1 MHMNYDRIIT
11 DRGTGAELRYE
22 YDTTRSN
29 CGMVELGNVNIRTK
43 EGLRVNI
50 DRLSS
55 NYVDRLFSK
64 LAKRL
69 FEGRGK
75 ESGLH
80 AMYLISDA
88 LHGEYAH
95 FAEDEDN
102 EWRLRN
108 NSPISTSHFI
118 DFLLDQYPNNCTA
131 SPWVMNPNSGN
142 VQRAIIFW
150 AGECDTAIESGGSY
164 QFFEQELMQIG
175 GVANNTNLRVY
186 VACEDEDEEW

>member
-1 MHMNYDRIIT
+1 MRMNYDNTLI
-11 DRGTGAELRYE
+11 DRGTGAKLRYQ

-29 CGMVELGNVNIRTK
+29 CGMVELGNVSIHTK

-50 DRLSS
+50 DRLNS

-69 FEGRGK
+69 LEGRAG
-75 ESGLH
+75 SGLH

-88 LHGEYAH
+88 LHGEYAR
-95 FAEDEDN
+95 FADGEDGERELLN
-102 EWRLRN
+102 S
-108 NSPISTSHFI
+108 SPISTSHFI

-150 AGECDTAIESGGSY
+150 AGECNTSLDSGRSY
-164 QFFEQELMQIG
+164 QLFEQELM
-175 GVANNTNLRVY
+175 
-186 VACEDEDEEW
+186 